1 MIVLELLRHVT
12 LAIVGAGEGGRRHA
26 LRELPDGE
34 IGAALCAQFAQ
45 VNNLYV
51 ATKERIK

>member
-1 MIVLELLRHVT
+1 VT
-12 LAIVGAGEGGRRHA
+12 LAVVGAGEVGRRHA

-34 IGAALCAQFAQ
+34 IGAALCAQFVQ